1 MAGKSRANVFE
12 IASRALIA
20 STEVADLPD
29 IALELKDHESSASTN
44 AHQISNISGLDYA
57 LSNKAA
63 VSHTHTIINISGLQS
78 ALDGKQNI
86 ISGHNGSL
94 TIVTSINFANSTFE
108 TAQLNIVN
116 GIITKIN

>member
-20 STEVADLPD
+20 STELADLPD

-44 AHQISNISGLDYA
+44 AHQISN
-57 LSNKAA
+57 
-63 VSHTHTIINISGLQS
+63 VTGLQS
-78 ALDGKQNI
+78 VLDGKQNI

-94 TIVTSINFANSTFE
+94 TIVTSVDFANSTFK